1 MALKYYI
8 LLLFYLSSVERWTV
22 FASAWD
28 VGNTTVKKKLNG
40 NKQIFFFL
48 ITKHV
53 TDIDM
58 VRSWC
63 SECYKFSWIQGI
75 SQVIFSSVYFFMI
88 PMSWPT
94 SGFRPLYTLSAFSL
108 SPWKRTV
115 ENSVLTKP
123 GFIWLTLMG
132 VSTSS

>member
-1 MALKYYI
+1 MQFITVLFIFCRTMNSLCIGLRCRKYY
-8 LLLFYLSSVERWTV
+8 
-22 FASAWD
+22 D
-28 VGNTTVKKKLNG
+28 KKKLNR
-40 NKQIFFFL
+40 NKQIFLFL

-53 TDIDM
+53 TDINM
-58 VRSWC
+58 VRSGC
-63 SECYKFSWIQGI
+63 SECYKLSWIQGI
-75 SQVIFSSVYFFMI
+75 SQVIFSSIRFFMI

-108 SPWKRTV
+108 SPWKRIV